1 MKLKIIFLLQWF
13 SLNLMYGIKSENK
26 TKQKIMLQSSNIVRS
41 FLLHTLHSELVGI
54 FDNRFQYSRH
64 LGIFV
69 LLSIENMNF
78 HMLSLQ
84 FGGDF

>member
-1 MKLKIIFLLQWF
+1 MKMKIIFLLQWF

-41 FLLHTLHSELVGI
+41 FMLCTLHSEPVYI

-64 LGIFV
+64 LGILFCLV
-69 LLSIENMNF
+69 
-78 HMLSLQ
+78 
-84 FGGDF
+84 